1 MKNSFKKLLA
11 IFAVLAIMIT
21 AIPVSAVTQDASWKY
36 FQNLS
41 SPMSDITMRV
51 QPSSSL
57 YLTLSE
63 YSLGTVP
70 ASTSKITVTSS
81 KTNVAAVRKVK
92 VNNKTTKIVVLPKK
106 AGTTTIKLKVAGYTY
121 TKKVA
126 VEKYVNP
133 IRSIKIGNTT
143 ISGSKFNKK
152 DAYNFKFSKFSGKK
166 TAFSLKL
173 KSGWYLNGVTEKI
186 SNSNNLNYLDP
197 DIKTFKVRSKKGSYS
212 LILNFYNEKQHSN
225 ENVVLNFK

>member
-21 AIPVSAVTQDASWKY
+21 AIPVSAVTQVASWKY

-41 SPMSDITMRV
+41 SPMPDITMRV

-70 ASTSKITVTSS
+70 TSTSKITVTSS

-121 TKKVA
+121 TKKSCC
-126 VEKYVNP
+126 
-133 IRSIKIGNTT
+133 RKIC
-143 ISGSKFNKK
+143 
-152 DAYNFKFSKFSGKK
+152 
-166 TAFSLKL
+166 
-173 KSGWYLNGVTEKI
+173 
-186 SNSNNLNYLDP
+186 
-197 DIKTFKVRSKKGSYS
+197 
-212 LILNFYNEKQHSN
+212 
-225 ENVVLNFK
+225 

>member
-41 SPMSDITMRV
+41 SPMSDSTMRV

-70 ASTSKITVTSS
+70 ASTSKITVTPA
-81 KTNVAAVRKVK
+81 KPM
-92 VNNKTTKIVVLPKK
+92 L
-106 AGTTTIKLKVAGYTY
+106 L
-121 TKKVA
+121 
-126 VEKYVNP
+126 
-133 IRSIKIGNTT
+133 
-143 ISGSKFNKK
+143 
-152 DAYNFKFSKFSGKK
+152 
-166 TAFSLKL
+166 L
-173 KSGWYLNGVTEKI
+173 
-186 SNSNNLNYLDP
+186 
-197 DIKTFKVRSKKGSYS
+197 
-212 LILNFYNEKQHSN
+212 
-225 ENVVLNFK
+225 

>member
-1 MKNSFKKLLA
+1 MTLQSTKEAWYLGSIVFSKKA
-11 IFAVLAIMIT
+11 RNVTVSSSNPRVATVKTVKQSSDTIQIMIT
-21 AIPVSAVTQDASWKY
+21 PKK
-36 FQNLS
+36 
-41 SPMSDITMRV
+41 
-51 QPSSSL
+51 
-57 YLTLSE
+57 
-63 YSLGTVP
+63 LGT
-70 ASTSKITVTSS
+70 TVI
-81 KTNVAAVRKVK
+81 
-92 VNNKTTKIVVLPKK
+92 TTKVSGKTYK
-106 AGTTTIKLKVAGYTY
+106 NKVAI
-121 TKKVA
+121 KN
-126 VEKYVNP
+126 YVNP
-133 IRSIKIGNTT
+133 ISSVKLGNTT